1 MAVMSNASTGFQE
14 PGSGRQRGGHWN
26 SGSQAGAA
34 ETTGSDGAIV
44 GKLLQPGSRGTGGTE
59 KGGSA
64 TMKFGNAEKRWT
76 PRRTGHHRCETRGGC
91 RRKVDSPSSGLLG
104 CAGGRDGLA
113 TMRGRRKGRDG
124 SRHRER
130 HGRWRR
136 QEHRAC
142 PGTSGGGLIE
152 AWREVCCG
160 WVGMTKR
167 MLVAATGLLWILEMP
182 ESRFAA
188 AGSWGY

>member
-1 MAVMSNASTGFQE
+1 MAVMSTASTGFQE

-76 PRRTGHHRCETRGGC
+76 PRRTGHHRCETRG
-91 RRKVDSPSSGLLG
+91 D
-104 CAGGRDGLA
+104 AG
-113 TMRGRRKGRDG
+113 
-124 SRHRER
+124 ER
-130 HGRWRR
+130 SIHRR
-136 QEHRAC
+136 QGYWDA
-142 PGTSGGGLIE
+142 PGE
-152 AWREVCCG
+152 
-160 WVGMTKR
+160 
-167 MLVAATGLLWILEMP
+167 EMVLP
-182 ESRFAA
+182 P
-188 AGSWGY
+188 